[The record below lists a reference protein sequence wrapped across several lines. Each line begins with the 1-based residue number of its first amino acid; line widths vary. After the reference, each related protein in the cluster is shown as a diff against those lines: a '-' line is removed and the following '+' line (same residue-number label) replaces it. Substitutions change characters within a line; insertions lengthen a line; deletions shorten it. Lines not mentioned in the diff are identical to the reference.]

1 MKPFAALQR
10 PFASLLVLDIDVYR
24 LPWYYIHKRD
34 GARLL
39 PGRGHL
45 QQSELRNAASLL
57 GSGGGYLFNSIP
69 SRIAAIISISNA
81 MVSFALIGFT
91 SSLSPED
98 GPVSLAC
105 LHDSTYSLSAPIS
118 FFDFAGLHSF
128 DHEILRKMSAN
139 FGFSFISLLAI
150 YTAGAGGER

>member
-10 PFASLLVLDIDVYR
+10 PFASLLVLDIDVHR
-24 LPWYYIHKRD
+24 LSWYYIHKRD
-34 GARLL
+34 GRPVPA
-39 PGRGHL
+39 GCGHL

-118 FFDFAGLHSF
+118 FFGFAGLHSF
-128 DHEILRKMSAN
+128 DHEVLRKMSAN
-139 FGFSFISLLAI
+139 FGFSFVYFTFDNICCW
-150 YTAGAGGER
+150 RRR